1 MTATLASLLIVY
13 GAAWIWTQLGVV
25 KLPTPKWTMS
35 IRDGGF
41 QGSTGQ
47 AVELLGKGVR
57 DGEFP
62 KIGDAAVTEW
72 KAATKGHDATLES
85 VVMADKRVT
94 SETVAIRTAANPDA
108 VGIVEGRP
116 VGIPIFQPVY
126 LQAGG
131 AGLILVLGAIVVF
144 WQVGLKHST
153 VDFLIATDA
162 EMKKVNW
169 STRRE
174 IIGSTQ
180 VVVLTMLIISGF
192 CFVCDLA
199 FATLM
204 RLIGVLD
211 TQAASQITQ

>member
-13 GAAWIWTQLGVV
+13 GAAWVWTQLGVV
-25 KLPTPKWTMS
+25 KLPTPKWNMS

-41 QGSTGQ
+41 QGSPGA

-57 DGEFP
+57 DGEYI
-62 KIGDAAVTEW
+62 KIGDAAITEW
-72 KAATKGHDATLES
+72 TAATKGHDAAIES
-85 VVMADKRVT
+85 IVMVDNRIT
-94 SETVAIRTAANPDA
+94 SETVAIRAAASPDA

-116 VGIPIFQPVY
+116 AGIPIFQPVY

-131 AGLILVLGAIVVF
+131 AGLVLALGAILVF

-153 VDFLIATDA
+153 VDFLIATDS

-174 IIGSTQ
+174 VTGITQ
-180 VVVLTMLIISGF
+180 VVIIAFFMIAAVIFVIDYLFSVFFGLIHVIRSAG
-192 CFVCDLA
+192 
-199 FATLM
+199 
-204 RLIGVLD
+204 G
-211 TQAASQITQ
+211 

>member
-13 GAAWIWTQLGVV
+13 GAAWVWTQLGVV

-41 QGSTGQ
+41 QGSPGA

-57 DGEFP
+57 DGEYT
-62 KIGDAAVTEW
+62 KIGDAAITEW
-72 KAATKGHDATLES
+72 KAATKGHDAAFES
-85 VVMADKRVT
+85 VVMVDKRVT
-94 SETVAIRTAANPDA
+94 SETVAIRAAASPDA

-131 AGLILVLGAIVVF
+131 AGLVLALGAILVF

-153 VDFLIATDA
+153 VDFLIATDS

-174 IIGSTQ
+174 VTGITQ
-180 VVVLTMLIISGF
+180 VVIIAFFMIAAVIFVIDYLFSVFFGLIHVIRG
-192 CFVCDLA
+192 A
-199 FATLM
+199 
-204 RLIGVLD
+204 GG
-211 TQAASQITQ
+211 